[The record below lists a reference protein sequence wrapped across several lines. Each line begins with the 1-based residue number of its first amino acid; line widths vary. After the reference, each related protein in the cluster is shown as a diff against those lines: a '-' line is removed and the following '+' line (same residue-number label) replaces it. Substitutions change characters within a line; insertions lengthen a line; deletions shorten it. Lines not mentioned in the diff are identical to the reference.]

1 MLPVRGKEATCLCTH
16 TLRTWLN
23 VSLLWLLNNNNNSNN
38 NLCKKCL
45 GYKSKIWAL
54 SSSHVYS
61 IKSQDLVPITA
72 VLEHKGPLDKLI
84 LHSRR
89 LMGLQCLLHV
99 RWTHYQG
106 TATGRTGTRPHLCY
120 KDVLKPDWHRPGSQ
134 PSPEAKTKGLFV
146 NVYIPHCNGT
156 HAATCHRKKINV
168 HIYNNQWKVRK
179 MWQKRQRPS
188 GLYQWRMQNPKFEVA
203 MSHVTYVIAPFMQ
216 RLTPYRHLTLCMDT
230 DFYYRSFNITWK
242 KHKAFL
248 WEKLNENF
256 QLRPPGLIT
265 FRLNWLLET
274 NLLFIQF

>member
-1 MLPVRGKEATCLCTH
+1 MSSNQTDIGLGLSHHQRQRPK
-16 TLRTWLN
+16 
-23 VSLLWLLNNNNNSNN
+23 VSLST
-38 NLCKKCL
+38 
-45 GYKSKIWAL
+45 YTF
-54 SSSHVYS
+54 HTVM
-61 IKSQDLVPITA
+61 
-72 VLEHKGPLDKLI
+72 EH
-84 LHSRR
+84 
-89 LMGLQCLLHV
+89 MQ
-99 RWTHYQG
+99 Q
-106 TATGRTGTRPHLCY
+106 
-120 KDVLKPDWHRPGSQ
+120 
-134 PSPEAKTKGLFV
+134 
-146 NVYIPHCNGT
+146 
-156 HAATCHRKKINV
+156 HAIEKKINV